1 MESALPGRNP
11 VNGNDGFDRRGLMV
25 DVSDFADLL
34 NTFMASPLN
43 VLWLMCS

>member
-11 VNGNDGFDRRGLMV
+11 VDGNDGFDRRGLVV

-34 NTFMASPLN
+34 STSRASPSDFL
-43 VLWLMCS
+43 